1 MLEVVAVA
9 DESPSSAA
17 SASSRGR
24 RRSARLKDGGR
35 RLPFTV
41 YLSRE
46 EREQLELRALA
57 TGDSIAKILV
67 ESALSPVTN
76 TALDDNVI
84 ARTDMSEAMSAL
96 RGMRRDLEGVSTNL
110 NQIAHHANT
119 VSEVPADFAQVVAR
133 VRRTVNELNEIL
145 LQVRR

>member
-1 MLEVVAVA
+1 MAEESAV
-9 DESPSSAA
+9 SAA
-17 SASSRGR
+17 SAPRRDR
-24 RRSARLKDGGR
+24 RRSARLRDGER

-46 EREQLELRALA
+46 EREKLELRALA

-67 ESALSPVTN
+67 DCALQPQSNP
-76 TALDDNVI
+76 ALDQEAIPQAD
-84 ARTDMSEAMSAL
+84 TSEAMSAL
-96 RGMRRDLEGVSTNL
+96 RAMRRDLEGVSTNL

-119 VSEVPADFAQVVAR
+119 VSEVPADFAQVVAS
-133 VRRTVNELNEIL
+133 VRRTVDELNEIL

>member
-1 MLEVVAVA
+1 MTEESTPVSRVAPRR
-9 DESPSSAA
+9 D
-17 SASSRGR
+17 R
-24 RRSARLKDGGR
+24 RRSARAINGQR
-35 RLPFTV
+35 RRVFKV
-41 YLSRE
+41 YLTSE

-76 TALDDNVI
+76 TALDDSVI

-119 VSEVPADFAQVVAR
+119 VSEVPADFAQVVAS